1 METNN
6 KKLYYK
12 SLSKF
17 KLVEIMK
24 ERGDF
29 KYLYSMTKGELI
41 QLLCEMD
48 SKKEVCKCS
57 CGRELNP
64 EQIVVSS

>member
-17 KLVEIMK
+17 RLVELMK
-24 ERGDF
+24 EYGDF
-29 KYLYSMTKGELI
+29 KYLHSMTKGELI
-41 QLLCEMD
+41 DMLCEMD
-48 SKKEVCKCS
+48 SKKDASKCS
-57 CGRELNP
+57 CGRLLKS
-64 EQIVVSS
+64 VAL

>member
-17 KLVEIMK
+17 KLVELMK
-24 ERGDF
+24 EHGDF
-29 KYLYSMTKGELI
+29 KYLYSMTKGELV

-48 SKKEVCKCS
+48 VKKDVCKCS
-57 CGRELNP
+57 CGRLIKP
-64 EQIVVSS
+64 QDARITL